1 VASRR
6 TGRLPRQRITEVGR
20 NYKPITKN
28 KTMPIDNENEVTTE
42 PEAVEAEENGSAQ
55 NESPETE
62 LSADEPSNSLPE
74 VEDKAE

>member
-1 VASRR
+1 
-6 TGRLPRQRITEVGR
+6 
-20 NYKPITKN
+20 
-28 KTMPIDNENEVTTE
+28 MPIDNENEVTTE